1 MGWRQ
6 GLDVSVLG
14 DAVNRASRLEVQS
27 KDYGVG
33 GVLGP
38 DTAAKARDS
47 FAVIELDQIAVK
59 GKKEAV
65 DIFTLLGA
73 DAMRQS
79 PDFQRLAAAN
89 AAMQRAYRGQDW
101 PTAERLANSGWEI
114 PGATAGHYQTILAR
128 HYTHTPNPPP
138 T

>member
-1 MGWRQ
+1 MCSRQ
-6 GLDVSVLG
+6 RFYLSVRG
-14 DAVNRASRLEVQS
+14 DAVNLASRLEGQS
-27 KDYGVG
+27 KNYGVG
-33 GVLGP
+33 VVLGP

-65 DIFTLLGA
+65 DIFTLLGD

-89 AAMQRAYRGQDW
+89 DAMLRAYRGQDW
-101 PTAERLANSGWEI
+101 TPAERLAHECGEI
-114 PGATAGHYQTILAR
+114 DRQSAGGGQGG
-128 HYTHTPNPPP
+128 
-138 T
+138 